1 MMDFIHFLIDG
12 VDIKDILIGEGILI
26 NILIMFGIL
35 SFSIA
40 ELIYYLFFL

>member
-12 VDIKDILIGEGILI
+12 IDIKDLLIREGIMI
-26 NILIMFGIL
+26 NIAIMFGIL

-40 ELIYYLFFL
+40 EWIYWLFL